1 MHSSIYN
8 GKQLSVIIP
17 VQNEEETIEQVILEA
32 RKIEPLE
39 IIVVV
44 NGSTDRAA
52 NIAKRLGVTIIEYN
66 ERLGHNVGRA
76 IGALEATG
84 DILLFIDGDFSV
96 SGSNLHHFTKA
107 VSAGVDIALNDL
119 NPMLHPPF
127 YVVDVVKYMLNLAYN
142 RPELSN
148 GSLVAIP
155 HAMSRSCLDA
165 IGWESLLC
173 PSLAQVKAILQGYRV
188 ECVHYVDV
196 VKPNRIRLMENVSHN
211 GHPPAVLRIIG
222 DHVEALSYL
231 IEHLEIDGKGD

>member
-1 MHSSIYN
+1 M
-8 GKQLSVIIP
+8 
-17 VQNEEETIEQVILEA
+17 
-32 RKIEPLE
+32 
-39 IIVVV
+39 
-44 NGSTDRAA
+44 
-52 NIAKRLGVTIIEYN
+52 
-66 ERLGHNVGRA
+66 
-76 IGALEATG
+76 
-84 DILLFIDGDFSV
+84 
-96 SGSNLHHFTKA
+96 HHFTKA

-155 HAMSRSCLDA
+155 HAMSRLCLDA

-211 GHPPAVLRIIG
+211 GHPPAVLRII
-222 DHVEALSYL
+222 DHVEALLLNRTS
-231 IEHLEIDGKGD
+231 